1 MKRKEENKYFLLL
14 YYILAIF
21 IILAVIIT
29 LSTASYSTHRHYD
42 MQIEASNKTL
52 SAMTVLK
59 EREEEVSKNYDYG
72 NGFYESFDDKKY
84 YDEQNLNT
92 GMIGA
97 EYTAITTTIGNLDSK
112 KTSLNPNFAAVY
124 IKIFEQL
131 SLKKG
136 DEIVIN
142 SSGSFPMLGISCV
155 IAAEEYG
162 LKPFVMTSIG
172 ASSYGAT
179 NPAFTI
185 FDMLEYLYEKEII
198 KTRINIVSLGGNN
211 DIGDTFG
218 KYNDFKDQNAIIE
231 RINKSG
237 VTFLYEKHFD
247 TNIEKRLQII
257 NENTKNVKLFAN
269 IGGNSVGI
277 GVRENA
283 YYKENGIL
291 YANKYKKTSF
301 ITSGEG
307 LIEKFLSN
315 GVDVIQMLNLKQIAA
330 EYGLEYGFNK
340 LPDVGTGDAYYEKT
354 YNLTYSIIAI
364 LAVLAFLIYYKKRRS
379 TKEN

>member
-29 LSTASYSTHRHYD
+29 LSTSSYSTHRHYD

-97 EYTAITTTIGNLDSK
+97 EYTAITTTTGNLDSK

-124 IKIFEQL
+124 IKIFNEL
-131 SLKKG
+131 LLKEG

-142 SSGSFPMLGISCV
+142 TSGSFPMLGISCI

-162 LKPFVMTSIG
+162 LKPFIMASIG

-185 FDMLEYLYEKEII
+185 FDMLEYLYEQKII
-198 KTRINIVSLGGNN
+198 NTRVGIVSLGGNN

-218 KYNDFKDQNAIIE
+218 KYNGYKDKDAIIE
-231 RINKSG
+231 RINKSSA
-237 VTFLYEKHFD
+237 TFIYEKKFD
-247 TNIEKRLQII
+247 VNIEKRLEII
-257 NENTKNVKLFAN
+257 NKNTKNVKLFIN
-269 IGGNSVGI
+269 VGGNSI
-277 GVRENA
+277 GLGVKDSI
-283 YYKENGIL
+283 YYKKNGVL
-291 YANKYKKTSF
+291 YARKYKKSRL
-301 ITSGEG
+301 S
-307 LIEKFLSN
+307 LSN
-315 GVDVIQMLNLKQIAA
+315 KGLLERYLADGVNVVQMLNLKSIAST
-330 EYGLEYGFNK
+330 YGLEYGFNA

>member
-21 IILAVIIT
+21 ITVAVIIT
-29 LSTASYSTHRHYD
+29 LSTASYSSHRHYD

-52 SAMTVLK
+52 NVMNVLK
-59 EREEEVSKNYDYG
+59 DREIEASKDYDYG

-84 YDEQNLNT
+84 YDAQNLNT

-124 IKIFEQL
+124 IKMFNQL
-131 SLKKG
+131 SLKEG

-142 SSGSFPMLGISCV
+142 SSGSFPMLGISCI

-162 LKPFVMTSIG
+162 LKPFIMASVG

-185 FDMLEYLYEKEII
+185 FDMLEYLYEQKII
-198 KTRINIVSLGGNN
+198 NTRIGIVSLGGNN

-218 KYNDFKDQNAIIE
+218 KYNDYKDKNTIID

-237 VTFLYEKHFD
+237 VTFIYESKFNE
-247 TNIEKRLQII
+247 NIEKRLTVISK
-257 NENTKNVKLFAN
+257 NTKNVKLFVN
-269 IGGNSVGI
+269 IGGNSVGLGI
-277 GVRENA
+277 KENT

-291 YANKYKKTSF
+291 YAKKYKKS
-301 ITSGEG
+301 SLSLSNKG
-307 LIEKFLSN
+307 LLERYLSN
-315 GVDVIQMLNLKQIAA
+315 GVDAIQMLNLKQIASD
-330 EYGLEYGFNK
+330 YGLEYGFNT
-340 LPDVGTGDAYYEKT
+340 LPDVGTGDAYYEIS

-364 LAVLAFLIYYKKRRS
+364 LVVVAFLIYYKKRRS
-379 TKEN
+379 SKEN

>member
-21 IILAVIIT
+21 ITVAVIIT

-52 SAMTVLK
+52 NAMSILK
-59 EREEEVSKNYDYG
+59 GKEVEMSENYDYG
-72 NGFYESFDDKKY
+72 DFYETFTDKKY
-84 YDEQNLNT
+84 FDENHLNT

-97 EYTAITTTIGNLDSK
+97 EYTAITTTLGNLDSK
-112 KTSLNPNFAAVY
+112 ITSLNPNFAAVY
-124 IKIFEQL
+124 IKMFNQL
-131 SLKKG
+131 SLKEG

-142 SSGSFPMLGISCV
+142 SSGSFPMLGISCI

-162 LKPFVMTSIG
+162 LKPFIMASIG

-185 FDMLEYLYEKEII
+185 FDMLEYLYEQKII
-198 KTRINIVSLGGNN
+198 NTRISIISLGGNSDVGENFGEFN
-211 DIGDTFG
+211 DYADRNLIL
-218 KYNDFKDQNAIIE
+218 E

-237 VTFLYEKHFD
+237 IEFVYEKHFD
-247 TNIEKRLQII
+247 SNIEKRLQII
-257 NENTKNVKLFAN
+257 NQKTKNVKLFVN

-283 YYKENGIL
+283 YYKANGIL

-301 ITSGEG
+301 VTSGEG
-307 LIEKFLSN
+307 LLEKFLSN
-315 GVDVIQMLNLKQIAA
+315 GVDAIQMLNLKQIASD
-330 EYGLEYGFNK
+330 YGLEYGFNK
-340 LPDVGTGDAYYEKT
+340 LPAVGTGDAYYEIS

-364 LAVLAFLIYYKKRRS
+364 LVVVAFLVYYKKRRS
-379 TKEN
+379 SKEN